1 MLGRRRGEGEVAEFG
16 LAGTAVAHRT
26 TPLTAEEAAGLE
38 IAGLTHGEMGH
49 VAAYRSAIV
58 DLAARQFPTDETFR
72 RLLNHA
78 NIQFSYC
85 AWGLVP
91 NALTD
96 EENPFNECSHAYL
109 AAYRAVLA
117 RMAEMPG
124 QPQAAEALAD
134 RIDAEIRADPEA
146 EALCQYSVEP
156 FYTGTVLSPTPGEGS
171 IGFVANHIAPQ
182 GAVARI
188 DGTTPSGLRL
198 EAAFAR
204 QAVADLRPGAQL
216 SLSVGRAYVFPA

>member
-1 MLGRRRGEGEVAEFG
+1 MPSDPRKGRGG
-16 LAGTAVAHRT
+16 LAASVVVLAGLMLAGPAVAHRT

-124 QPQAAEALAD
+124 QPQAATALAD
-134 RIDAEIRADPEA
+134 RIDAEIRADP

-156 FYTGTVLSPTPGEGS
+156 FYTGTVLSPTLAAALGYPP
-171 IGFVANHIAPQ
+171 IAL
-182 GAVARI
+182 AA
-188 DGTTPSGLRL
+188 
-198 EAAFAR
+198 AAFALML
-204 QAVADLRPGAQL
+204 VALALGQLAKRRRSGHLR
-216 SLSVGRAYVFPA
+216 

>member
-1 MLGRRRGEGEVAEFG
+1 MPSEPRKGRGG
-16 LAGTAVAHRT
+16 LAASVVCLFAGLMLAGPAVAHRT

-156 FYTGTVLSPTPGEGS
+156 FYTGTVLAPTLIAALGYPP
-171 IGFVANHIAPQ
+171 IALAAAALALMLVALALGQLAKRRRSEH
-182 GAVARI
+182 
-188 DGTTPSGLRL
+188 LR
-198 EAAFAR
+198 
-204 QAVADLRPGAQL
+204 
-216 SLSVGRAYVFPA
+216 

>member
-1 MLGRRRGEGEVAEFG
+1 MPSDPRKGRGG
-16 LAGTAVAHRT
+16 LAASVVCFLAGLMLAGPAVAHRT

-124 QPQAAEALAD
+124 QPQAAEALAA

-146 EALCQYSVEP
+146 EALCQYSIEP
-156 FYTGTVLSPTPGEGS
+156 FYTGTVLSPTLAAALGYPP
-171 IGFVANHIAPQ
+171 IALAAAALALMLVALALGHLAK
-182 GAVARI
+182 RRR
-188 DGTTPSGLRL
+188 SEHLR
-198 EAAFAR
+198 
-204 QAVADLRPGAQL
+204 
-216 SLSVGRAYVFPA
+216 